1 MISDGRIQEKTSFHK
16 EKRKGQRLMDMDNR
30 LALPEGKGEEG
41 GR

>member
-1 MISDGRIQEKTSFHK
+1 MEGSRRKLPFIR